1 MKQSETLP
9 MRQTEY
15 LKLVDATG
23 RQVHGK
29 LGRIDPSLAPI
40 LPPSGSRLN
49 IDPGQFGLSAA
60 LPKWKSTVEAASLSC
75 PPGNSRSRT

>member
-40 LPPSGSRLN
+40 LPRL
-49 IDPGQFGLSAA
+49 GLSAKQ
-60 LPKWKSTVEAASLSC
+60 LTQASSAFRQHYQN
-75 PPGNSRSRT
+75 GNLRLKQPA